1 MGLDKTL
8 NELAKAYFYVHRL
21 VTRGI
26 VTSSLGCKNILSA
39 LEFCNSTIYCKN
51 TTQLVR
57 LLENT
62 IQLIFYELSIIVR

>member
-8 NELAKAYFYVHRL
+8 NELVKAYFYVHRF

-26 VTSSLGCKNILSA
+26 VTFSLVCKNILSA

-57 LLENT
+57 LDT
-62 IQLIFYELSIIVR
+62 PIGKTQLNLFSVNLL